1 MTISDSILVL
11 LGLGVVL
18 AMVHAARYY
27 WQELKDAPRPFW
39 LILLFC
45 LLGVLTSMVFVDA
58 LFMHCAQTLPVYAGR
73 IHVCSHSGALLQHYT
88 GGHSHPENIWL
99 WVACLGLVA
108 PLGLS
113 WLKHKDS
120 QKQIEITVIKQGLTP

>member
-11 LGLGVVL
+11 LGLGAVL

-39 LILLFC
+39 LILFY
-45 LLGVLTSMVFVDA
+45 LLGVLTSMVLVDA
-58 LFMHCAQTLPVYAGR
+58 LFMHCEQTLPVYAGR
-73 IHVCSHSGALLQHYT
+73 VHVCSHSGALLQHYT

-99 WVACLGLVA
+99 WVAYLGLVA

-113 WLKHKDS
+113 WLKHKAS
-120 QKQIEITVIKQGLTP
+120 QKQIEITEIKQGLTP